1 MNKREIGEMK
11 KTKARNVQCICI
23 KRERKNSK
31 KIHTARD
38 KFYFSTTYI
47 YLYDENV
54 RNAL

>member
-23 KRERKNSK
+23 RGRKKSK

-38 KFYFSTTYI
+38 KFYFNTTYI
-47 YLYDENV
+47 YIYDENV